1 MSSTDTIVALSSG
14 RLPAGVA
21 VVRMSGPATRF
32 VLETMVG
39 EIPQPRHARLCVVR
53 AADGQAIDRGLVL
66 FFPGP
71 ASFTGEDCAEL
82 HLHGGRA
89 VVSKVLESLA
99 DSSGVR
105 LAEAGEFTRRAFLN
119 GKLDLLQA
127 EALADLVSAETEAQ
141 RRLAMR
147 NSEGAQTALYQEW
160 RHTLL
165 RSRALIEAELDFSD
179 EQDVPGSV
187 SDTIWPALSAL
198 ASDMARHIDGYKRAE
213 MVRDGFEVVIVGRP
227 NAGKSSLL
235 NVLARRDV
243 AIVSDEP
250 GTTRDLVEVVLDI
263 GGMKVRLV
271 DTAGL
276 REGGGMVETLGIER
290 AVSRAQQADLV
301 IRLYDM
307 SAPDR
312 GLEALSLAGGALAVG
327 NKLDLAPEA
336 DRSPFAV
343 CVSCE
348 TGEGVPELLT
358 LLGEQA
364 ALRLGDA
371 AEVLPSRL
379 RHVAL
384 LKDAERFVRLAC
396 DDVWAALEL
405 RAEHLRLA
413 GDSLGRISG
422 AVDVEELLGV
432 IFSSFCIGK

>member
-263 GGMKVRLV
+263 GGMRSGSSIRPVCARAAAWWRRWGSNVRCPV
-271 DTAGL
+271 PSRPIWSSGSTTCRPRTGVWRRYRWPVARL
-276 REGGGMVETLGIER
+276 RWATSSTLPPKRIGR
-290 AVSRAQQADLV
+290 
-301 IRLYDM
+301 
-307 SAPDR
+307 
-312 GLEALSLAGGALAVG
+312 
-327 NKLDLAPEA
+327 
-336 DRSPFAV
+336 RSPSA
-343 CVSCE
+343 CPARPARACPSC
-348 TGEGVPELLT
+348 
-358 LLGEQA
+358 
-364 ALRLGDA
+364 
-371 AEVLPSRL
+371 
-379 RHVAL
+379 
-384 LKDAERFVRLAC
+384 
-396 DDVWAALEL
+396 
-405 RAEHLRLA
+405 
-413 GDSLGRISG
+413 
-422 AVDVEELLGV
+422 
-432 IFSSFCIGK
+432 